1 MKTVTVRIGS
11 RGRPGAN
18 GSSAW
23 ADITGKPST
32 FPPSSHTHVIADTTG
47 LQSALDGKAP
57 TSHTHVIGD
66 VTGLQTALDG
76 KASTSH
82 THAQSD
88 VTGLTSALAAKADLV
103 DGMVPTA
110 QIPAIAITEFLGSVA
125 NEAAMLA
132 LTGQR
137 GDWCNRSDV
146 SKAFVLIAEPA
157 STLGNWAAIDYPASP
172 VLSVNGQTG
181 TIVLGKSDV
190 GLGNVPN
197 TDATSRA
204 NHTGTQ
210 AISTVTGLQSA
221 LDGKAPTGH
230 THVIGDVTGLQTA
243 LDGKAPTSHTHVIG
257 DVTGLQDALDGKAP
271 TGHTHAFSSITGNP
285 SDNTKLAAVIGF
297 NVKEYGATGNARK
310 VTDAV
315 LNGTTT
321 HTSATAVFTN
331 ADVGKVVWGVEVG
344 SGILRLPK
352 TTITAVNSAT
362 SITTAGAS
370 TGSYSGIH
378 LVLGT
383 DDTTALQA
391 AMTAAKAAG
400 ANVIVPAGGYLFSA
414 LPFDANRTTVGEAS
428 GVIGA
433 GSNVTIFY
441 PVPSFDFA
449 STTSNTGIFYR
460 TNGNCRNSMLC
471 GLQIEGSYHSYS
483 GASGYH
489 LLSDSGYRTLFDDLK
504 VRHAKGFT
512 AMANLTGTRFNAV
525 RCFFEGASYVGLSL
539 SGGSYHFEDCY
550 TGRHAYFGLHIMSIN
565 GAANYSTALKWI
577 GGIID
582 ESDGAGGAA
591 SYITNSTD
599 VVFIGARFFGPT
611 SNYSCE
617 IASSSHARFVGCE
630 LIGYGASGNRGG
642 LKVASGCI
650 ATLSSCRLHGLGT
663 LYGLDNSGTVYDG
676 GGNVSNNKTG
686 AGTISIPTL

>member
-1 MKTVTVRIGS
+1 MKTVTVRIGA
-11 RGRPGAN
+11 RGRPGAD

-221 LDGKAPTGH
+221 LDGKAPT
-230 THVIGDVTGLQTA
+230 
-243 LDGKAPTSHTHVIG
+243 
-257 DVTGLQDALDGKAP
+257 
-271 TGHTHAFSSITGNP
+271 
-285 SDNTKLAAVIGF
+285 
-297 NVKEYGATGNARK
+297 
-310 VTDAV
+310 
-315 LNGTTT
+315 
-321 HTSATAVFTN
+321 
-331 ADVGKVVWGVEVG
+331 
-344 SGILRLPK
+344 
-352 TTITAVNSAT
+352 
-362 SITTAGAS
+362 
-370 TGSYSGIH
+370 
-378 LVLGT
+378 
-383 DDTTALQA
+383 
-391 AMTAAKAAG
+391 
-400 ANVIVPAGGYLFSA
+400 
-414 LPFDANRTTVGEAS
+414 
-428 GVIGA
+428 
-433 GSNVTIFY
+433 
-441 PVPSFDFA
+441 
-449 STTSNTGIFYR
+449 
-460 TNGNCRNSMLC
+460 
-471 GLQIEGSYHSYS
+471 
-483 GASGYH
+483 
-489 LLSDSGYRTLFDDLK
+489 
-504 VRHAKGFT
+504 
-512 AMANLTGTRFNAV
+512 TR
-525 RCFFEGASYVGLSL
+525 
-539 SGGSYHFEDCY
+539 
-550 TGRHAYFGLHIMSIN
+550 
-565 GAANYSTALKWI
+565 ALKPSPRW
-577 GGIID
+577 
-582 ESDGAGGAA
+582 
-591 SYITNSTD
+591 T
-599 VVFIGARFFGPT
+599 V
-611 SNYSCE
+611 
-617 IASSSHARFVGCE
+617 
-630 LIGYGASGNRGG
+630 
-642 LKVASGCI
+642 
-650 ATLSSCRLHGLGT
+650 CRMRSMVRPPHLT
-663 LYGLDNSGTVYDG
+663 CTRS
-676 GGNVSNNKTG
+676 
-686 AGTISIPTL
+686 AM

>member
-1 MKTVTVRIGS
+1 MKTVTVRIGA
-11 RGRPGAN
+11 RGRPGAD

-66 VTGLQTALDG
+66 VTGLQDALDG

-230 THVIGDVTGLQTA
+230 TH
-243 LDGKAPTSHTHVIG
+243 
-257 DVTGLQDALDGKAP
+257 
-271 TGHTHAFSSITGNP
+271 AFSSITGNP

-414 LPFDANRTTVGEAS
+414 LPFDANRTTDGEAS

-441 PVPSFDFA
+441 PVPGFDFA

-483 GASGYH
+483 GAAGYH
-489 LLSDSGYRTLFDDLK
+489 LLSNSGDRTLFDDLQ

-512 AMANLTGTRFNAV
+512 AMAHLTGTSFNAV
-525 RCFFEGASYVGLSL
+525 RCFFEGSNYVGLSL
-539 SGGSYHFEDCY
+539 SGVSYHFEDCY
-550 TGRHAYFGLHIMSIN
+550 TGNHGYFGLLIDGIN
-565 GAANYSTALKWI
+565 GAANTGIALKWI

-582 ESDGAGGAA
+582 ESGGAGGAA

-611 SNYSCE
+611 SNYACE
-617 IASSSHARFVGCE
+617 LASSSHARFVGCE
-630 LIGYGASGNRGG
+630 IVGFGSSGNRGG
-642 LKVASGCI
+642 LKITPGCI

>member
-1 MKTVTVRIGS
+1 MKTVTVRIGA
-11 RGRPGAN
+11 RGRPGAD

-230 THVIGDVTGLQTA
+230 TH
-243 LDGKAPTSHTHVIG
+243 
-257 DVTGLQDALDGKAP
+257 
-271 TGHTHAFSSITGNP
+271 AFSSITGNP

-315 LNGTTT
+315 LDGTTT

-370 TGSYSGIH
+370 TGSYSDIH

-383 DDTTALQA
+383 DGTTALQA

-441 PVPSFDFA
+441 PVPGFDFA

-483 GASGYH
+483 GAAGYH
-489 LLSDSGYRTLFDDLK
+489 VLSDSGDLTLFDDLK

-512 AMANLTGTRFNAV
+512 AMAHLTGTRFNAV

-550 TGRHAYFGLHIMSIN
+550 TGNHGYFGLQITSIN
-565 GAANYSTALKWI
+565 GAANTGTALKWI

-582 ESDGAGGAA
+582 TSGGAGVAS
-591 SYITNSTD
+591 SYIFDSTD
-599 VVFIGARFFGPT
+599 VVFIGARFLGPT

-617 IASSSHARFVGCE
+617 LASSSRARFVGCE
-630 LIGYGASGNRGG
+630 LIGAGGSGNRGG

>member
-1 MKTVTVRIGS
+1 MATATNAFGGS
-11 RGRPGAN
+11 
-18 GSSAW
+18 
-23 ADITGKPST
+23 
-32 FPPSSHTHVIADTTG
+32 G
-47 LQSALDGKAP
+47 LSR
-57 TSHTHVIGD
+57 
-66 VTGLQTALDG
+66 
-76 KASTSH
+76 
-82 THAQSD
+82 
-88 VTGLTSALAAKADLV
+88 AAT
-103 DGMVPTA
+103 M
-110 QIPAIAITEFLGSVA
+110 AI
-125 NEAAMLA
+125 
-132 LTGQR
+132 
-137 GDWCNRSDV
+137 
-146 SKAFVLIAEPA
+146 
-157 STLGNWAAIDYPASP
+157 ID
-172 VLSVNGQTG
+172 GQTG
-181 TIVLGKSDV
+181 I
-190 GLGNVPN
+190 
-197 TDATSRA
+197 
-204 NHTGTQ
+204 
-210 AISTVTGLQSA
+210 
-221 LDGKAPTGH
+221 
-230 THVIGDVTGLQTA
+230 
-243 LDGKAPTSHTHVIG
+243 
-257 DVTGLQDALDGKAP
+257 
-271 TGHTHAFSSITGNP
+271 
-285 SDNTKLAAVIGF
+285 
-297 NVKEYGATGNARK
+297 NVKTYGATGDARK

-321 HTSATAVFTN
+321 VTSATASFTA
-331 ADVGKVVWGVEVG
+331 ADVGKVIWGVESA
-344 SGILRLPK
+344 SGNLLLAK

-362 SITTAGAS
+362 SITVGSAA
-370 TGSYSGIH
+370 TGSYSGVH

-441 PVPSFDFA
+441 PVPGFDFA

-483 GASGYH
+483 GASGYN
-489 LLSDSGYRTLFDDLK
+489 LLSDSGDRTLFDDLQ

-512 AMANLTGTRFNAV
+512 AMAHLTGTRFNAV

-550 TGRHAYFGLHIMSIN
+550 TGNHAYFGLLITSIN
-565 GAANYSTALKWI
+565 GAANTGIALKWI

-582 ESDGAGGAA
+582 ESGGAA
-591 SYITNSTD
+591 SYITDSTD

-617 IASSSHARFVGCE
+617 LASSSHARFVGCE

-642 LKVASGCI
+642 LKVASDCI

-686 AGTISIPTL
+686 AGTIIVPTL